1 MGIEKIIKL
10 ILFFSAG
17 VGMTSKMSKKD
28 LKEFLKS
35 MQNEMDKFVEVFKAL
50 PRCVML
56 ILRNKYFFFR
66 KFQN

>member
-1 MGIEKIIKL
+1 
-10 ILFFSAG
+10 
-17 VGMTSKMSKKD
+17 MTSKMSKKD